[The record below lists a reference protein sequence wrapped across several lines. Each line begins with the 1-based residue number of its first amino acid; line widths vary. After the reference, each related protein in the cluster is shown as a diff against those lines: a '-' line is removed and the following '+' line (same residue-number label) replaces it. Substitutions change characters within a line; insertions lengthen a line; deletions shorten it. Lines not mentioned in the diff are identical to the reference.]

1 MQIGIF
7 ARTFSGPS
15 IEKILDVTRSHD
27 LYAVHFN
34 LQCAGTDSLPK
45 IIDDRLCQ
53 QVREA
58 FEKRAMEMI
67 AISGTFNAIHPD
79 KKLRDQLVDRTSLL
93 IERCRDLGT
102 STVSLCTG
110 TRDSENMWRRHPDND
125 EPEAWQDLITTLEK
139 LIPVAE
145 NNNVVLGI
153 EPEKANVINSAVKA
167 RRLLDEMQSPQLKI
181 IIDGANLFEPEE
193 LSRMREVINESIEL
207 LGQDIIMAHAK
218 DIPIEQTD
226 YSYAAGTGA
235 LDWPSYF
242 QSLAKIGFMGPVV
255 LHNLKESQVD
265 MSRDFVLSEV
275 FKSYSQSNERN
286 GNL

>member
-15 IEKILDVTRSHD
+15 VEKILDATKSHD

-34 LQCAGTDSLPK
+34 MQCAGTESLPET
-45 IIDDRLCQ
+45 INDQLCQ
-53 QVREA
+53 QVCEA
-58 FEKRAMEMI
+58 FEERTMEMI

-79 KKLRDQLVDRTSLL
+79 KKMRDQLVDRTSLL
-93 IERCRDLGT
+93 IERCGDLGT

-110 TRDSENMWRRHPDND
+110 TRDPENMWRHHPDND
-125 EPEAWQDLITTLEK
+125 KPESWQDLVTTLEK
-139 LIPVAE
+139 LLPVAE

-181 IIDGANLFEPEE
+181 IIDGANLFAPDE
-193 LSRMREVINESIEL
+193 LSNMRAVIDESIEL
-207 LGQDIIMAHAK
+207 LGPDIIMAHAK

-235 LDWPSYF
+235 LDWQSYF
-242 QSLAKIGFMGPVV
+242 QSLAKIGFIGPIV

-265 MSRDFVLSEV
+265 MSLEFIQAEV
-275 FKSYSQSNERN
+275 FKWFSQPDELDK
-286 GNL
+286 GI